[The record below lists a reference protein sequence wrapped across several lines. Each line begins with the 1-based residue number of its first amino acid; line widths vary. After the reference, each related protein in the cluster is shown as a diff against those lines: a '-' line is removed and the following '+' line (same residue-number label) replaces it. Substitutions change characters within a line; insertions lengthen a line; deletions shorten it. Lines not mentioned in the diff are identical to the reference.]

1 MEGTPRSPAVFV
13 TPSHLSCQIYKV
25 QLMTPSALW
34 WLGGLGDLIQDLSGG
49 PGSAQSLVV
58 VIIITI
64 IIIVC
69 EIGSFLE
76 RVYFCRKDLGRWMD
90 GWAGSLLVSRVGPE
104 HSRWRELVG

>member
-25 QLMTPSALW
+25 QLMTAPALW
-34 WLGGLGDLIQDLSGG
+34 LLRGLGDLIKDLSGG

-64 IIIVC
+64 IIIVY
-69 EIGSFLE
+69 EVGSFLE
-76 RVYFCRKDLGRWMD
+76 FTSDGKIWEDGWLA
-90 GWAGSLLVSRVGPE
+90 GWAGSLLVSREGPE